1 MSLPNALSDLRDE
14 RVWVAWDDE
23 DGRKVPKSPRGG
35 NARSNDPSTWGT
47 YAEAEAVRARNGY
60 SGVGLM
66 LTDGYI
72 GIDLDGVI
80 EDGELADWARDIVE
94 SFGSYAEVSPSGTG
108 VHVIAWADPEQ
119 VGAVGRNNRRDGI
132 EIYNHG
138 RYFTVTGER
147 ITGDGVRD
155 ITGDVAD
162 FISRWFRGES
172 PEEAVRRRVGDL
184 ASAQVKRMANR
195 TMTRNAMRDGVR
207 YARVPTGSETCGW
220 CLMLA
225 SRGFVYAS
233 EATAGG
239 DRPDHYHAGCVLP
252 DTVLGAIGVKSLL
265 RRKFEGDVID
275 ITTRGGRHLSVTAN
289 HPILT
294 VNGWVK
300 AGMLHDG
307 DALLCGFT
315 GKGHDFGVP
324 SVDDRPP
331 SAEQVFEALRLLDAA
346 YPVGVEVSSADFDGE
361 PVSNS
366 DVEVIDV
373 NRLLE
378 GHIVPVGHESFGDE
392 SFSVGA
398 LFERCKRL
406 NGAGAANFGDG
417 THSLPSCGVMRGLGL
432 CSPVLRGHLGGAD
445 ETGLGTAAPMDTSV
459 VEPTVND
466 MPGDAVSLGQLQDA
480 LSALVSLDEIGRC
493 GDSARAYLDSIAFE
507 DSEGLLVRDSKLF
520 GNGFDA
526 LPSGIE
532 VDYVSVADTR
542 HFVGHVYNLSAD
554 GHWYTANGIITHNC
568 DCKIMPEFGD
578 IEVEGYDPDA
588 LYDVYS
594 EAYGDLDGRAGLR
607 RMWEELPDESRA
619 RRIDRRDG
627 DEGAA
632 FDAYCEEQIAKR
644 IELKLTGSTRDAT

>member
-1 MSLPNALSDLRDE
+1 MAVTIPRAAVDFLTEEINGISADAQARVLKVLQGINWTPDNIAECRDLVIQALAAIMPTYTTMAAQASADFYDAARELVVGEKMGAKAISGYDPRKTEGAVRGFVRFVLRDDVQTFNDQVLQRIDYE
-14 RVWVAWDDE
+14 M
-23 DGRKVPKSPRGG
+23 K
-35 NARSNDPSTWGT
+35 RSAGESMF
-47 YAEAEAVRARNGY
+47 ANG
-60 SGVGLM
+60 
-66 LTDGYI
+66 
-72 GIDLDGVI
+72 
-80 EDGELADWARDIVE
+80 
-94 SFGSYAEVSPSGTG
+94 
-108 VHVIAWADPEQ
+108 
-119 VGAVGRNNRRDGI
+119 RRDP
-132 EIYNHG
+132 
-138 RYFTVTGER
+138 RKPKF
-147 ITGDGVRD
+147 
-155 ITGDVAD
+155 
-162 FISRWFRGES
+162 
-172 PEEAVRRRVGDL
+172 
-184 ASAQVKRMANR
+184 
-195 TMTRNAMRDGVR
+195 
-207 YARVPTGSETCGW
+207 ARVPTGSETCDF

-225 SRGFVYAS
+225 SRGFVYSS
-233 EATAGG
+233 EATGG
-239 DRPDHYHAGCVLP
+239 AVKLDHYHAGCVLP

-265 RRKFEGDVID
+265 RRKFEGDVVD

-307 DALLCGFT
+307 DALLCGFA

-331 SAEQVFEALRLLDAA
+331 SAEQVFEALSLLDAA
-346 YPVGVEVSSADFDGE
+346 YPVGVEVSSVDFDGE

-378 GHIVPVGHESFGDE
+378 GHIVPMGHESFGDE

-417 THSLPSCGVMRGLGL
+417 TRSLPSCGVMRGLGL
-432 CSPVLRGHLGGAD
+432 SCPVLRGHLGGAD
-445 ETGLGTAAPMDTSV
+445 ETSLGVAAPMDTSV
-459 VEPTVND
+459 VEPSVND
-466 MPGDAVSLGQLQDA
+466 LPGDAVSLGQLQDA

-493 GDSARAYLDSIAFE
+493 GDAARAYLDSIAFE

-520 GNGFDA
+520 GNCLDA

-568 DCKIMPEFGD
+568 NCRVVCQWEDGG
-578 IEVEGYDPDA
+578 VEDYDTKAIYGRWQDAVDA
-588 LYDVYS
+588 LAA
-594 EAYGDLDGRAGLR
+594 ERAEKRGTTV
-607 RMWEELPDESRA
+607 EEE
-619 RRIDRRDG
+619 RDKIFRG
-627 DEGAA
+627 YANS
-632 FDAYCEEQIAKR
+632 AKHAK
-644 IELKLTGSTRDAT
+644 KLAKMQAGKSTA